1 MLLETVSSQQS
12 AGWLPTSHGKRMNT
26 NGSIPEIFYYLAFR
40 QFVSKTTVFPQK
52 SLDLSFSRSA
62 DPCLIGL
69 I

>member
-1 MLLETVSSQQS
+1 
-12 AGWLPTSHGKRMNT
+12 MNT